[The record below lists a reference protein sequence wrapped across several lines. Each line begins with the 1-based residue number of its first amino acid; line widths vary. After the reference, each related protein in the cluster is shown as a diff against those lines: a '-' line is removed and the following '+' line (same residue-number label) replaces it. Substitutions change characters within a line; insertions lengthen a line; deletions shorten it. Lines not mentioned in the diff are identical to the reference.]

1 MANYFR
7 NLPRVGYD
15 INGTGKNSFLSVT
28 NIMKRVKFKPSA
40 LEDIS
45 SYYPYFVKE
54 GERPDIVS
62 NEQYGTIAY
71 AYLIMLVNDIQD
83 PNFDWPLSSQ
93 IFEKFIINKYG
104 SVTLAITGI
113 KNYYQIIRAEV
124 ARTGTSETV
133 PEVKFAVDETT
144 YNALDSADRSTL
156 TDYDY
161 EVELNDAKREIR
173 LINPAFVQDIDYQV
187 KRSLKS

>member
-28 NIMKRVKFKPSA
+28 NIMKRVKFKPSV

-45 SYYPYFVKE
+45 NYYPYFVKE
-54 GERPDIVS
+54 GERPDIIAHA
-62 NEQYGTIAY
+62 QYGNIGY
-71 AYLIMLVNDIQD
+71 AYLIMLINDIQD

-104 SVTLAITGI
+104 SVTLAIAGI
-113 KNYYQIIRAEV
+113 KHYYQIIRAEV
-124 ARTGTSETV
+124 ARTGTSERV

-144 YNALDSADRSTL
+144 YDALDSADRSTL

>member
-15 INGTGKNSFLSVT
+15 INGTGKDSFLSVT
-28 NIMKRVKFKPSA
+28 NIMKRVKFKPSV
-40 LEDIS
+40 LDDIS
-45 SYYPYFVKE
+45 NYYPYFVKE
-54 GERPDIVS
+54 GERPDIIS
-62 NEQYGTIAY
+62 HAQYGTIGY
-71 AYLIMLVNDIQD
+71 AYLIMLINDIQD

-104 SVTLAITGI
+104 SVTLAIAGV

-124 ARTGTSETV
+124 ARTGTSERV

-144 YNALDSADRSTL
+144 YDALDTADRSTL
-156 TDYDY
+156 TDYDH

-187 KRSLKS
+187 KSSLK

>member
-15 INGTGKNSFLSVT
+15 INGTGKDSFLSVT
-28 NIMKRVKFKPSA
+28 NIMKRVKFKPSV

-45 SYYPYFVKE
+45 NYYPYFVKE
-54 GERPDIVS
+54 GERPDIIS
-62 NEQYGTIAY
+62 HAQYGTIGY
-71 AYLIMLVNDIQD
+71 AYLIMLINDIQD

-104 SVTLAITGI
+104 SVTLAIAGV

-124 ARTGTSETV
+124 ARTGTSERV

-144 YNALDSADRSTL
+144 YDALDTADRSTL
-156 TDYDY
+156 TDYDH

-187 KRSLKS
+187 KSSLK

>member
-15 INGTGKNSFLSVT
+15 INGTGKDSFLSVT
-28 NIMKRVKFKPSA
+28 NIMKRVKFKPSV
-40 LEDIS
+40 LDDIS
-45 SYYPYFVKE
+45 NYYPYFVKE
-54 GERPDIVS
+54 GERPDIIS
-62 NEQYGTIAY
+62 HAQYGTIGY
-71 AYLIMLVNDIQD
+71 AYLIMLINDIQD

-104 SVTLAITGI
+104 SVTLAIAGV

-124 ARTGTSETV
+124 ARTGTSERV
-133 PEVKFAVDETT
+133 PEVKFVVDETT
-144 YNALDSADRSTL
+144 YDALDTADRSTL

-187 KRSLKS
+187 KSSLK

>member
-15 INGTGKNSFLSVT
+15 INGTGKDSFVNVT
-28 NIMKRVKFKPSA
+28 NIMKRVKFKTTV

-45 SYYPYFVKE
+45 NYYPYFVKE
-54 GERPDIVS
+54 GERPDIISQV
-62 NEQYGTIAY
+62 EYGNVGY
-71 AYLIMLVNDIQD
+71 AYLILLVNDIFD
-83 PNFDWPLSSQ
+83 PNFDWPLNSQ
-93 IFEKFIINKYG
+93 VFEKFIINKYG
-104 SVTLAITGI
+104 SVTTAISGI
-113 KNYYQIIRAEV
+113 KHYYQIIRAEV
-124 ARTGTSETV
+124 PRTGTSERI

-144 YNALDSADRSTL
+144 YDSLGISDRTTL
-156 TDYDY
+156 SNYDY

-173 LINPAFVQDIDYQV
+173 LINPDFIQDIDYQV

>member
-28 NIMKRVKFKPSA
+28 NIMKRVKFKPSV

-45 SYYPYFVKE
+45 NYYPYFVKE
-54 GERPDIVS
+54 GERPDIIAHA
-62 NEQYGTIAY
+62 QYGNIGY
-71 AYLIMLVNDIQD
+71 AYLIMLINDIQD
-83 PNFDWPLSSQ
+83 PNFDWPLNSQ
-93 IFEKFIINKYG
+93 IFEKYIINKYG
-104 SVTLAITGI
+104 SVTIALSGV
-113 KNYYQIIRAEV
+113 KNQYQIIRAEV
-124 ARTGTSETV
+124 ARTETSERV

-144 YNALDSADRSTL
+144 YDALDTADRSTL

-173 LINPAFVQDIDYQV
+173 LISPAFVQDIDYQV
-187 KRSLKS
+187 KRSLK

>member
-15 INGTGKNSFLSVT
+15 INGTGKDSFLSVT
-28 NIMKRVKFKPSA
+28 NIMKRVKFKPSV

-45 SYYPYFVKE
+45 NYYPYFVKE
-54 GERPDIVS
+54 GERPDIIS
-62 NEQYGTIAY
+62 HAQYGTIGY
-71 AYLIMLVNDIQD
+71 AYLIMLINDIQD

-93 IFEKFIINKYG
+93 IFEKYIINKYG
-104 SVTLAITGI
+104 SVTIAIAGV

-124 ARTGTSETV
+124 ARTGTSERV

-144 YNALDSADRSTL
+144 YDALDTADRSTL

-187 KRSLKS
+187 KSSLK

>member
-15 INGTGKNSFLSVT
+15 INGTGKDSFVNVT
-28 NIMKRVKFKPSA
+28 NIMKRVKFKPTV

-45 SYYPYFVKE
+45 NYYPYFVKE
-54 GERPDIVS
+54 GERPDIISQV
-62 NEQYGTIAY
+62 EYGNVGY
-71 AYLIMLVNDIQD
+71 AYLILLVNDIFD
-83 PNFDWPLSSQ
+83 PNFDWPLNSQ
-93 IFEKFIINKYG
+93 VFEKFIINKYG
-104 SVTLAITGI
+104 SVTTAISGI
-113 KNYYQIIRAEV
+113 KHYYQIIRAEV
-124 ARTGTSETV
+124 PRTGTSERI

-144 YNALDSADRSTL
+144 YDSLGISDRTTL
-156 TDYDY
+156 SNYDH

-173 LINPAFVQDIDYQV
+173 LINPDFIQDIDYQV

>member
-15 INGTGKNSFLSVT
+15 INGTGKDSFLSVT
-28 NIMKRVKFKPSA
+28 NIMKRVKFKPSV

-45 SYYPYFVKE
+45 NYYPYFVKE
-54 GERPDIVS
+54 GERPDIIS
-62 NEQYGTIAY
+62 HAQYGTIGY
-71 AYLIMLVNDIQD
+71 AYLIMLINDIQD

-104 SVTLAITGI
+104 SVTLAIAGV

-124 ARTGTSETV
+124 ARTGTSERV

-144 YNALDSADRSTL
+144 YDALDTADRSTL

-187 KRSLKS
+187 KSSLK

>member
-28 NIMKRVKFKPSA
+28 NIMKRVKFKPSV

-45 SYYPYFVKE
+45 NYYPYFVKE
-54 GERPDIVS
+54 GERPDIVAHA
-62 NEQYGTIAY
+62 QYGNIGY
-71 AYLIMLVNDIQD
+71 AYLILLVNDIYD

-104 SVTLAITGI
+104 SVTIALSGV
-113 KNYYQIIRAEV
+113 KNYFQIIRAEV
-124 ARTGTSETV
+124 ARTGTSERV

-144 YNALDSADRSTL
+144 FNALGTGDRSTL
-156 TDYDY
+156 SNYDH

-173 LINPAFVQDIDYQV
+173 LINPDFIQDIDYQV
-187 KRSLKS
+187 KTALK

>member
-15 INGTGKNSFLSVT
+15 INGTGKDSFLSVT
-28 NIMKRVKFKPSA
+28 NIMKRVKFKPSV
-40 LEDIS
+40 LDDIS
-45 SYYPYFVKE
+45 NYYPYFVKE
-54 GERPDIVS
+54 GERPDIIS
-62 NEQYGTIAY
+62 HAQYGTIGY
-71 AYLIMLVNDIQD
+71 AYLIMLINDIQD

-104 SVTLAITGI
+104 SVTLAIAGV

-124 ARTGTSETV
+124 ARTGTSERV

-144 YNALDSADRSTL
+144 YDALDTADRSTL

-187 KRSLKS
+187 KSSLK

>member
-15 INGTGKNSFLSVT
+15 INGTGKDSFLSVT
-28 NIMKRVKFKPSA
+28 NIMKRVKFKPSV

-45 SYYPYFVKE
+45 NYYPYFIKE
-54 GERPDIVS
+54 GERPDIIAHA
-62 NEQYGTIAY
+62 EYGNIGY
-71 AYLIMLVNDIQD
+71 AYLIMLINDIQD

-104 SVTLAITGI
+104 SVTLAIAGI
-113 KNYYQIIRAEV
+113 KHYYQIVRAEV
-124 ARTGTSETV
+124 ARTETSERV

-144 YNALDSADRSTL
+144 YDALDSADRSTL

-187 KRSLKS
+187 KRSLK

>member
-15 INGTGKNSFLSVT
+15 INGTGKESFLSVT
-28 NIMKRVKFKPSA
+28 NIMKRVKFKPSV

-45 SYYPYFVKE
+45 NYYPYFVKE
-54 GERPDIVS
+54 GERPDIIAHA
-62 NEQYGTIAY
+62 QYGNIGY

-93 IFEKFIINKYG
+93 IFEKYIINKYG
-104 SVTLAITGI
+104 SVTIAIAGV

-124 ARTGTSETV
+124 ARTGTSERV

-144 YNALDSADRSTL
+144 YDALGTGDRSTL
-156 TDYDY
+156 TNYDH

-187 KRSLKS
+187 KSSLK

>member
-7 NLPRVGYD
+7 NIPRVGYD

-62 NEQYGTIAY
+62 NEQYGTIGY
-71 AYLIMLVNDIQD
+71 AYLIMLVNDIHD

-93 IFEKFIINKYG
+93 IFEKFIGNKYG
-104 SVTLAITGI
+104 SVASALSGI
-113 KNYYQIIRAEV
+113 KTYYQIIRAEV
-124 ARTGTSETV
+124 PRTELKERV
-133 PEVKFAVDETT
+133 PEVKFAVDVTT
-144 YNALDSADRSTL
+144 YNALGEGDRSTL
-156 TDYDY
+156 TDYEY
-161 EVELNDAKREIR
+161 EGELNDAKREIR
-173 LINPAFVQDIDYQV
+173 LINPAFIQDIDYQV

>member
-15 INGTGKNSFLSVT
+15 INGTGKDSFLSVT
-28 NIMKRVKFKPSA
+28 NIMKRVKFKPSV

-45 SYYPYFVKE
+45 NYYPYYVKE
-54 GERPDIVS
+54 GERPDIIS
-62 NEQYGTIAY
+62 HAQYGTIGY
-71 AYLIMLVNDIQD
+71 AYLIMLINDIQD

-104 SVTLAITGI
+104 SVTLAIAGV

-124 ARTGTSETV
+124 ARTGTSERV

-144 YNALDSADRSTL
+144 YDALDTADRSTL

-187 KRSLKS
+187 KSSLK